1 MPRRL
6 DNKNKAK
13 FVLFCFFI
21 QLATVLLVVPT
32 DGPVCHRSAVRV
44 YFQVMFPTRMM
55 KSIFEWT
62 LSFRYVTCGCYGT
75 KDTTFPAKVCA
86 LVFTLHRTH
95 THTHNKQQQNDKD
108 AAQSSARSAFN
119 HRVMV
124 WVCSH
129 LSSEEIC
136 GFVVRFRIL
145 TGQLFRCTY
154 QGVPQ
159 RAHKGISYLIIIN
172 LISLRRV
179 AR

>member
-1 MPRRL
+1 MALFVTDLPFGCTSKWYFPR
-6 DNKNKAK
+6 
-13 FVLFCFFI
+13 
-21 QLATVLLVVPT
+21 
-32 DGPVCHRSAVRV
+32 GWWRV
-44 YFQVMFPTRMM
+44 YLSELYHFVTLRVVATEQRTQLFQQRCVRWCLP
-55 KSIFEWT
+55 
-62 LSFRYVTCGCYGT
+62 
-75 KDTTFPAKVCA
+75 
-86 LVFTLHRTH
+86 FTAR